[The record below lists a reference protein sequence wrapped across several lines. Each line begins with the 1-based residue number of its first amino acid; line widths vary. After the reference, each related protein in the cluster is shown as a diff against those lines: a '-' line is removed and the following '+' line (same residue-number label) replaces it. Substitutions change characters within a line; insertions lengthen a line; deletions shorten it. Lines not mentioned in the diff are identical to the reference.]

1 MKCPRCGREMV
12 IDSHRKMDMFMCYD
26 CGYIEN
32 RLIEDE
38 TPSHATNFQRLA
50 GMNFNEAISFIS
62 NGLGVEEDKISNW
75 MGNHANAVA

>member
-12 IDSHRKMDMFMCYD
+12 LDGHRKMDMYMCYD

-32 RLIEDE
+32 RLIEDV
-38 TPSHATNFQRLA
+38 TPSRATNFQRLG

-62 NGLGVEEDKISNW
+62 NGLGVDESKLANW
-75 MGNHANAVA
+75 MGHHANACA